1 MLSSSRNRQGEHE
14 LARDT
19 RKPMGR
25 ASVYIAI
32 MLSSLIT
39 GCTWQPL
46 YGDTAYSSSVVPD
59 PVLSQVY
66 VSDVNTRVGQQVRN
80 HLIFL
85 LQGGKDNASTRY
97 ELKMRV
103 RDIDNR
109 YAAVR
114 NVRDFTAGQVT
125 VTASYDLIDKTTME
139 RVAGGSR
146 VATAPYD
153 RTPMDFANSRAQRD
167 AENRAAKEVAEQL
180 RLAIASDLQG

>member
-1 MLSSSRNRQGEHE
+1 MLSSSRNRQGIHGE
-14 LARDT
+14 ARDS
-19 RKPMGR
+19 RKLVGR
-25 ASVYIAI
+25 TLGFVAI
-32 MLSSLIT
+32 VLSSLIA

-85 LQGGKDNASTRY
+85 LQGGKDNADTRY
-97 ELKMRV
+97 ELKIRV

-114 NVRDFTAGQVT
+114 NVRDFTAGQVNVT
-125 VTASYDLIDKTTME
+125 VSYDLIDKTNMQ

-146 VATAPYD
+146 VAFAPYD

-180 RLAIASDLQG
+180 RLAIAADLQG

>member
-1 MLSSSRNRQGEHE
+1 MWSSSSKRHGAHE
-14 LARDT
+14 MRARARGHVGRSLVVAAVLAS
-19 RKPMGR
+19 GL
-25 ASVYIAI
+25 A
-32 MLSSLIT
+32 T

-46 YGDTAYSSSVVPD
+46 YGDTVYSSSAVPD

-66 VSDVNTRVGQQVRN
+66 VGDVDTRVGQQVRN

-85 LQGGKDNASTRY
+85 LQGGKDNANTRY

-103 RDIDNR
+103 RNINSE

-114 NVRDFTAGQVT
+114 NVRDFTAGQVSVT
-125 VTASYDLIDKTTME
+125 VSYDLIDRTDMK
-139 RVAGGSR
+139 RVSGGSR

-153 RTPMDFANSRAQRD
+153 RTPMDFANSRARRD

-180 RLAIASDLQG
+180 RLAIAADLQG